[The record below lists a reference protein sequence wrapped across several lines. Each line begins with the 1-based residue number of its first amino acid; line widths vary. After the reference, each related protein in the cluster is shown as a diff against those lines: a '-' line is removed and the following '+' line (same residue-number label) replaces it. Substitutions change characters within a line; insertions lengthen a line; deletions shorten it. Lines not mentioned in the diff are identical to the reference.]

1 MLAARRSPP
10 GPTVAVLAATAAAIV
25 VGAPGARADDAPP
38 PTRTAAAPAGDAPLP
53 AKPSDAPLP
62 SCLDRSI
69 RDELGRELAPR
80 GVQLRDFRK
89 NKKVQ
94 LSAQGGLY
102 AGDLTSSSW
111 IGGGALGFWFT
122 EDLGVEASFAV
133 TPVALDLDS
142 PLAGFFGDDRFES
155 GMGYLPLV
163 NLMWSPI
170 HTKVKVAGGIVH
182 GDILLFA
189 GGGRL
194 FHDSVQGVSFDVGL
208 GLALFTSSWMTVRL
222 DARDVMIV
230 QEAVAET
237 RFTNNLIAAAGV
249 ALWIPTGL

>member
-1 MLAARRSPP
+1 MVAVAAAIAAPAPTRADVRADVAPP
-10 GPTVAVLAATAAAIV
+10 GPSTST
-25 VGAPGARADDAPP
+25 
-38 PTRTAAAPAGDAPLP
+38 DAPLP
-53 AKPSDAPLP
+53 ARPSDAPLP
-62 SCLDRSI
+62 SCLDRTM
-69 RDELGRELAPR
+69 RDELGNELAPR

-89 NKKVQ
+89 NKKLE
-94 LSAQGGLY
+94 LSGLGGLY

-111 IGGGALGFWFT
+111 IAGGALAFWFT
-122 EDLGVEASFAV
+122 EDLGVEASFRV

-142 PLAGFFGDDRFES
+142 PLASFFGDDRFEN

-163 NLMWSPI
+163 DLVWAPI
-170 HTKVKVAGGIVH
+170 HAKMKIGGGITH
-182 GDILLFA
+182 GDIMVFA

-194 FHDSVQGVSFDVGL
+194 FHPSVQGVSFDAGL
-208 GLALFTSSWMTVRL
+208 GLALFTSRWLTVRL

-237 RFTNNLIAAAGV
+237 RFTNNLMATAGV